1 MPPSTGPVEQAL
13 DALRSLDERFCA
25 GELSV
30 SELVSQA
37 VSAVRGV
44 EDHLIFDHGVASS
57 RSRAFER
64 VVGAVLADA
73 GSSYGI
79 EAFEEGRFSTGP
91 GDLPAVVA
99 GHRPRLSESLP
110 VRSKS
115 PISSVP

>member
-1 MPPSTGPVEQAL
+1 MPQC
-13 DALRSLDERFCA
+13 SLDERFCA

-64 VVGAVLADA
+64 IVGAVACRRRLFLWHR
-73 GSSYGI
+73 
-79 EAFEEGRFSTGP
+79 AFEEGRFSTGP

-99 GHRPRLSESLP
+99 GYRPG
-110 VRSKS
+110 
-115 PISSVP
+115 